1 MVRQIDLSNDP
12 RRAQFDYFRNF
23 RDPYVSVTVPV
34 DITRLRECGTPLF
47 LSYLWC
53 AIRAANAVPEL
64 RRRIDG
70 ERVVEYDRCLS
81 SHTVA
86 LPNGKTATREYT
98 AHGGAVCKGVC
109 KRIVKM
115 TVRGMRRHSRRF
127 IRNYDVV
134 ILKEDRQGEL
144 FRNNFGGPG
153 LGFVGKVERKPLAGG
168 KTMAHGHTHAVHRN
182 AGRGIFKESQRAGG
196 NVHPPAQKIEN
207 GQTVKLGSNVNV
219 HISTATYYNK

>member
-34 DITRLRECGTPLF
+34 DITRLRERGTPLF

-86 LPNGKTATREYT
+86 LPNGSYCYWR
-98 AHGGAVCKGVC
+98 
-109 KRIVKM
+109 
-115 TVRGMRRHSRRF
+115 S
-127 IRNYDVV
+127 
-134 ILKEDRQGEL
+134 
-144 FRNNFGGPG
+144 
-153 LGFVGKVERKPLAGG
+153 
-168 KTMAHGHTHAVHRN
+168 
-182 AGRGIFKESQRAGG
+182 S
-196 NVHPPAQKIEN
+196 
-207 GQTVKLGSNVNV
+207 S
-219 HISTATYYNK
+219 S

>member
-70 ERVVEYDRCLS
+70 DRVVEYDRCLS

-86 LPNGKTATREYT
+86 LPNGSYCYCALDCEKPFDEFLPYAQAETERAKRAASLTDGADAAQLFFVTALPWLPFSSLSLPVPEPPDSNVRISFGGITEQNGRSLLPVNLT
-98 AHGGAVCKGVC
+98 AHHALADGIHLSRFFAAMQE
-109 KRIVKM
+109 RIAE
-115 TVRGMRRHSRRF
+115 F
-127 IRNYDVV
+127 
-134 ILKEDRQGEL
+134 
-144 FRNNFGGPG
+144 
-153 LGFVGKVERKPLAGG
+153 
-168 KTMAHGHTHAVHRN
+168 
-182 AGRGIFKESQRAGG
+182 
-196 NVHPPAQKIEN
+196 
-207 GQTVKLGSNVNV
+207 
-219 HISTATYYNK
+219 

>member
-86 LPNGKTATREYT
+86 LPNGSYCYCTLDCEKPFDEFLPYAQAETERAKRTASLTDGADAAQLFFVTALPWLPFSSLSLPVPEPPDSNVRISFGGIAEQNGRSLLPVNLT
-98 AHGGAVCKGVC
+98 AHHALADGIHLSRFFAAMQE
-109 KRIVKM
+109 RIAE
-115 TVRGMRRHSRRF
+115 F
-127 IRNYDVV
+127 
-134 ILKEDRQGEL
+134 
-144 FRNNFGGPG
+144 
-153 LGFVGKVERKPLAGG
+153 
-168 KTMAHGHTHAVHRN
+168 
-182 AGRGIFKESQRAGG
+182 
-196 NVHPPAQKIEN
+196 
-207 GQTVKLGSNVNV
+207 
-219 HISTATYYNK
+219 